1 MNERAIKILEILT
14 DNFKYHVGNR
24 TCRRHRYIRVDSD
37 NGYSWSIFLRKIKNK
52 IGIQNYSDEPFHI
65 FNNQKQAKKYME
77 LYKNREI
84 DKLKKFVESLPLA
97 QV

>member
-14 DNFKYHVGNR
+14 NNFKYYVGHR
-24 TCRRHRYIRVDSD
+24 TCRGYRYIRVEAD
-37 NGYSWSIFLRKIKNK
+37 GAYRWSIFLRKIKDK
-52 IGIQNYSDEPFHI
+52 IGVQNYQDEQFHI
-65 FNNQKQAKKYME
+65 FNNQKQAKKYIE

-84 DKLKKFVESLPLA
+84 DELRKFVESLPLA